1 MMFLALDPGPQD
13 FSGFIT
19 YELQVVS
26 YDLRVAILRK
36 QIYELQVPFY
46 ELQSDFTSYKFILRV
61 GNKIT
66 SCKLLF
72 ARRKF
77 KMTNLR
83 VESFKMIMFTSCE
96 VANYHLMFKSNFKGI
111 NLRKLSEKVILIKC
125 ILTLEKSNT
134 H

>member
-1 MMFLALDPGPQD
+1 MFLALDPGPQD

-26 YDLRVAILRK
+26 YNLRVAILRK
-36 QIYELQVPFY
+36 QIY

-61 GNKIT
+61 ENKIT

-134 H
+134 D